1 MRPSH
6 LYTTRALAGLLNLRD
21 AVVPTV
27 SRQSLF
33 QNLLGYLQDPFLVAF
48 ELGVRG
54 EDPEEGL
61 FNVIDNPPTNPHLK
75 LGYHIAHDCSVLLQ
89 HVSKNL
95 K

>member
-1 MRPSH
+1 M
-6 LYTTRALAGLLNLRD
+6 RALAGLLNLWD
-21 AVVPTV
+21 LVVQTV

-33 QNLLGYLQDPFLVAF
+33 QNLLGCLQGPFLVAC
-48 ELGVRG
+48 ELGVEG
-54 EDPEEGL
+54 GDPEKGL

-75 LGYHIAHDCSVLLQ
+75 LGCHLAHDCSVFLQ